1 MIQQGVFRPYNE
13 TAESEGR
20 DPSSGDPSRIAPSAF
35 VQGYPNATLAGEH
48 AAAWM
53 VEQVRKYPG
62 EVTIF
67 SGGSLTNIALAI
79 RMDSQFASLAKSLV
93 LMGGYIDVMLLRLG
107 GSRRLMDINSDVSST
122 YTSIHPPS
130 STLRLT

>member
-1 MIQQGVFRPYNE
+1 
-13 TAESEGR
+13 
-20 DPSSGDPSRIAPSAF
+20 
-35 VQGYPNATLAGEH
+35 
-48 AAAWM
+48 M

-79 RMDSQFASLAKSLV
+79 RMDSQFASLAKSLL
-93 LMGGYIDVMLLRLG
+93 LMGGYIDVMLLRLC

-122 YTSIHPPS
+122 
-130 STLRLT
+130 